1 MKIGVP
7 KEIISQEYRVGIN
20 PKTAKLLVDNSHEVF
35 VENNAGIHS
44 GYSNSD
50 YQQVGC
56 TILDEAIDVFDA
68 SELIVKVKEPSFEEV
83 ELLENKTIF
92 TYLHLSSS
100 KELTEKLL
108 DCNTTSIAYETV
120 SIDNEL
126 PMLKPMSEIAGRLAI
141 LDCISLLKKSNQG
154 KGKLISGTSLADPA
168 NVIILGAGIVGVNA
182 LEISLGLG
190 ANTTILDINEERI
203 LAIKE
208 AYPKANTAISTSET
222 INKLLPNADIVVG
235 AVLTVGAKPPTLI
248 TREMLK
254 LMQPKSILSDVSIDQ
269 GGCFETS
276 KATTHD
282 NPTYEVDD
290 IIHYCV
296 KNIPSAVPFTATDAL
311 NEATRPYILH
321 LANKGI
327 VGLEDNS
334 ELKMG
339 LNTHKGHLLNRE
351 VAEAHS
357 LNHTD
362 LNKIL

>member
-1 MKIGVP
+1 MNIGVP

-20 PKTAKLLVDNSHEVF
+20 PKTAQSLVENSHEVF
-35 VENNAGIHS
+35 VESNAGIHS
-44 GYSNSD
+44 GYSDSD

-56 TILDEAIDVFDA
+56 TILDQAVDVFDTA
-68 SELIVKVKEPSFEEV
+68 ELIVKVKEPSFEEV
-83 ELLENKTIF
+83 ELLKNKTIF

-108 DCNTTSIAYETV
+108 ACNTTGIAYETV

-126 PMLKPMSEIAGRLAI
+126 PMLKPMSEIAGRLAV

-168 NVIILGAGIVGVNA
+168 NVVILGAGIVGVNA

-190 ANTTILDINEERI
+190 ANTTILDINEERL

-254 LMQPKSILSDVSIDQ
+254 LLQPKSILSDVSIDQ

-282 NPTYEVDD
+282 SPTYEIDN

-296 KNIPSAVPFTATDAL
+296 KNIPSAVPLTATNAL

-321 LANKGI
+321 LANNGI
-327 VGLEDNS
+327 AGLKDNS

>member
-20 PKTAKLLVDNSHEVF
+20 PITAQLLIENSHEVF

-56 TILDEAIDVFDA
+56 TILDKAVDVFGA
-68 SELIVKVKEPSFEEV
+68 AELIVKVKEPSLEEV
-83 ELLENKTIF
+83 ELLKNKIIF

-100 KELTEKLL
+100 KKLTEKLL
-108 DCNTTSIAYETV
+108 NCNTTSIAYETV
-120 SIDNEL
+120 NIDNEL

-182 LEISLGLG
+182 LEMSLGLG
-190 ANTTILDINEERI
+190 ANTTILDINEER
-203 LAIKE
+203 LAAVKE
-208 AYPKANTAISTSET
+208 SYPKANTAISTSET
-222 INKLLPNADIVVG
+222 INKLLPNADIVIG
-235 AVLTVGAKPPTLI
+235 AVLTIGAKPPILI

-282 NPTYEVDD
+282 NPTYEVDG

-296 KNIPSAVPFTATDAL
+296 KNIPSAVPLTATNAL
-311 NEATRPYILH
+311 NEATRPYILY
-321 LANKGI
+321 LANNGL
-327 VGLEDNS
+327 VGLKDNF

-339 LNTHKGHLLNRE
+339 LNTYKGHLLNKE
-351 VAEAHS
+351 VAEAHN
-357 LNHTD
+357 LNYSNP
-362 LNKIL
+362 NKIL